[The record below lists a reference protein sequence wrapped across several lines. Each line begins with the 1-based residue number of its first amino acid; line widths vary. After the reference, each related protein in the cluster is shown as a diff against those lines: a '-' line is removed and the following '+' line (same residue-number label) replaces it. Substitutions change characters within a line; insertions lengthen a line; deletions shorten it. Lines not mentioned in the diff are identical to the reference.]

1 MAHVHYRP
9 PVFAPAD
16 TFWEFDKISKAAWID
31 IAWNLAAR
39 CVESSDEPGQVLAQL
54 REEIATTLDYRKQS
68 AREG

>member
-1 MAHVHYRP
+1 M
-9 PVFAPAD
+9 
-16 TFWEFDKISKAAWID
+16 SKAAWID

-39 CVESSDEPGQVLAQL
+39 CVESSDEPGQVLTQL